1 MDNIFL
7 SILIIFILI
16 IINGI
21 FAMSE
26 ISLISARKVRLQQM
40 SKDGIRSAQVAL
52 DISENPN
59 KFLSTV
65 QIGITLIG
73 ILIGALGG
81 ASISSKL
88 SLILNRVAY
97 LQPYSEI
104 LSVSIV
110 VLLTTYFS
118 LVIGELIPKRLGL
131 NSPEKIASAVAMP
144 MKAISWLT
152 SPIVKLL
159 SASTE
164 IGLKILGV
172 EKSRDPIITEEEI
185 KVLMKQGTKSGIF
198 ESAEEDMV
206 TGIFRLAGRYIDS
219 IMTPRTEI
227 EWIDL
232 EEPIEM
238 ILEQVIQS
246 NHSRFPVATGEL
258 DNVQGMLLG
267 KDLLSQ
273 SLNGA
278 IPSIPDLVQSP
289 LFVPDSTSAL
299 KALDLIK
306 EAGAH
311 AALVIDEF
319 SGVLGMVT
327 LYDVLKSIVGSIPTA
342 GEEEEIQIVQRE
354 DGSWLFDGLLAIDD
368 IKELLG
374 IETLPEEDRVGFQ
387 TLGGFMMTMLD
398 SIPEVGQH
406 FDVYNMRFEIVDMD
420 GRRVDK
426 VLVHPI
432 NLDVQSIDDSASEI

>member
-1 MDNIFL
+1 
-7 SILIIFILI
+7 
-16 IINGI
+16 
-21 FAMSE
+21 MSE

-73 ILIGALGG
+73 ILSGALGG

-88 SLILNRVAY
+88 SVIFNEVTW

-104 LSVSIV
+104 LSVTIV

-159 SASTE
+159 SASTD

-185 KVLMKQGTKSGIF
+185 KVLMKQGTQSGIF

-206 TGIFRLAGRYIDS
+206 TGIFRLGGRYIDS

-278 IPSIPDLVQSP
+278 IPSIPDLIQSP

-342 GEEEEIQIVQRE
+342 GEEEEIQIIQRE
-354 DGSWLFDGLLAIDD
+354 DGSWLLDGLLAIDD

-432 NLDVQSIDDSASEI
+432 NLDVQSNDDSASEI

>member
-1 MDNIFL
+1 MNNIFL

-73 ILIGALGG
+73 ILSGALGG

-88 SLILNRVAY
+88 SVIFNEVTW

-104 LSVSIV
+104 LSVTIV

-159 SASTE
+159 SASTD

-185 KVLMKQGTKSGIF
+185 KVLMKQGTQSGIF

-206 TGIFRLAGRYIDS
+206 TGIFRLGGRYIDS

-278 IPSIPDLVQSP
+278 IPSIPDLIQSP

-342 GEEEEIQIVQRE
+342 GEEEEIQIIQRE
-354 DGSWLFDGLLAIDD
+354 DGSWLLDGLLAIDD

-432 NLDVQSIDDSASEI
+432 NLDVQSNDDSASEI

>member
-1 MDNIFL
+1 
-7 SILIIFILI
+7 
-16 IINGI
+16 
-21 FAMSE
+21 MSE

-73 ILIGALGG
+73 ILSGALGG

-88 SLILNRVAY
+88 SVIFNEVTW

-104 LSVSIV
+104 LSVTIV

-159 SASTE
+159 SASTD

-185 KVLMKQGTKSGIF
+185 KVLMKQGTQSGIF

-206 TGIFRLAGRYIDS
+206 TGIFRLGGRYIDS

-278 IPSIPDLVQSP
+278 IPSIPDLIQSP

-327 LYDVLKSIVGSIPTA
+327 LYDVLKSIVGSFPTA
-342 GEEEEIQIVQRE
+342 GEEEEIQIIQRE
-354 DGSWLFDGLLAIDD
+354 DGSWLLDGLLAIDD

-432 NLDVQSIDDSASEI
+432 NLDVQSNDDSASEI

>member
-1 MDNIFL
+1 
-7 SILIIFILI
+7 
-16 IINGI
+16 
-21 FAMSE
+21 MSE

-73 ILIGALGG
+73 ILSGALGG

-88 SLILNRVAY
+88 SVIFNEVTW

-104 LSVSIV
+104 LSVTIV

-159 SASTE
+159 SASTD

-185 KVLMKQGTKSGIF
+185 KVLMKQGTQSGIF

-206 TGIFRLAGRYIDS
+206 TGIFRLGGRYIDS

-278 IPSIPDLVQSP
+278 IPSIPDLIQSP

-342 GEEEEIQIVQRE
+342 GEEEEIQIIQQIGRASGRE
-354 DGSWLFDGLLAIDD
+354 
-368 IKELLG
+368 
-374 IETLPEEDRVGFQ
+374 RV
-387 TLGGFMMTMLD
+387 
-398 SIPEVGQH
+398 
-406 FDVYNMRFEIVDMD
+406 
-420 GRRVDK
+420 
-426 VLVHPI
+426 
-432 NLDVQSIDDSASEI
+432 

>member
-1 MDNIFL
+1 
-7 SILIIFILI
+7 
-16 IINGI
+16 
-21 FAMSE
+21 MSE

-73 ILIGALGG
+73 ILSGALGG

-88 SLILNRVAY
+88 SVIFNEVTW

-104 LSVSIV
+104 LSVTIV

-159 SASTE
+159 SASTD

-185 KVLMKQGTKSGIF
+185 KVLMKQGTQSGIF

-206 TGIFRLAGRYIDS
+206 TGIFRLGGRYIDS

-267 KDLLSQ
+267 KDLLCQ

-278 IPSIPDLVQSP
+278 IPSIPDLIQSP

-342 GEEEEIQIVQRE
+342 GEEEEIQIIQRE
-354 DGSWLFDGLLAIDD
+354 DGSWLLDGLLAIDD

-432 NLDVQSIDDSASEI
+432 NLDVQSNDDSASEI